1 MYDVVTFGETML
13 RLAPPNFK
21 RLEQAQTYD
30 VTAGGS
36 ESSSAVGI
44 ARMGLKVAW
53 VSKLPDSPLGRF
65 IANKV
70 REHGVDTS
78 HVVWMP
84 DGRAGVYFLEFGSTP
99 RASMVIYDRKDSAIS
114 TLTPDEIDW
123 KPIFN
128 GTRLF
133 HTSGITPALSKN
145 CAESTIKAVSEAK
158 AAGCLVSFD
167 MNYRTK
173 LWSPEEA
180 RACLSELLKHVD
192 ILITTRQDTERVF
205 GLEGTYEELAEQMKD
220 MFNFDVVAIT
230 LRNPITVQTGTWTSL
245 ALADKVYK
253 GKVYDLEIIDR
264 VGSGDS
270 FTAGFLY
277 GYLTG
282 GVEKGIAY
290 GDAMAALK
298 HTFPGDLTWVTE
310 EDVLDQIKGQGS
322 RIKR

>member
-1 MYDVVTFGETML
+1 MYDVATLGETML
-13 RLAPPNFK
+13 RLAPPNFQ
-21 RLEQAQTYD
+21 RFEQTRTFD

-36 ESSSAVGI
+36 ESSTAVGI
-44 ARMGLKVAW
+44 ARMGLKTAW
-53 VSKLPDSPLGRF
+53 ISKLPENPLGRF
-65 IANKV
+65 VANKI

-78 HVVWMP
+78 HVVWT
-84 DGRAGVYFLEFGSTP
+84 DSGRVGVYFLEFGSAP
-99 RASMVIYDRKDSAIS
+99 RASQVIYDRKGSAIS
-114 TLTPDEIDW
+114 TLTVDEIDW
-123 KPIFN
+123 KPIFE

-133 HTSGITPALSKN
+133 HTSGITPALSKS
-145 CAESTIKAVSEAK
+145 CAKATAKAVSEAR
-158 AAGCLVSFD
+158 AAGCMVSFD

-180 RACLSELLKHVD
+180 KACLSELLKSVN
-192 ILITTRQDTERVF
+192 ILITTRQDTARVF
-205 GLEGTYEELAEQMKD
+205 GLEGSHEELAEQLKD

-230 LRNPITVQTGTWTSL
+230 LRNPITVQTGTWTSM
-245 ALADKVYK
+245 ALADKIYK

-282 GVEKGIAY
+282 DVEKGIAY

-298 HTFPGDLTWVTE
+298 HTFPGDLTWVTKE
-310 EDVLDQIKGQGS
+310 EVISQIEGEGA

>member
-1 MYDVVTFGETML
+1 MYDVVTLGETML
-13 RLAPPNFK
+13 RLAPPNFQ
-21 RLEQAQTYD
+21 RLEQTRTYD

-36 ESSSAVGI
+36 ESSTAVGI

-53 VSKLPDSPLGRF
+53 VSKLPKSPLGRF

-78 HVVWMP
+78 HVVWV
-84 DGRAGVYFLEFGSTP
+84 DEGRVGVYFLEFGSTP
-99 RASMVIYDRKDSAIS
+99 RASQVIYDRKNSAIS
-114 TLTPDEIDW
+114 TLTADDIDW
-123 KPIFN
+123 KPIFQ
-128 GTRLF
+128 GAKLF
-133 HTSGITPALSKN
+133 HTSGITPALSDS
-145 CAESTIKAVSEAK
+145 CVEATGKAISEARN
-158 AAGCLVSFD
+158 AGCLVSFD

-173 LWSPEEA
+173 LWSPEHA
-180 RACLSELLKHVD
+180 RACLSELLKNVN
-192 ILITTRQDTERVF
+192 ILVTTRQDVSRVF
-205 GLEGTYEELAEQMKD
+205 GITGDEEELARKIKD
-220 MFNFDVVAIT
+220 MFSFDVVAIT
-230 LRNPITVQTGTWTSL
+230 LRNPISVQTGTWTSL

-277 GYLTG
+277 GYLTD
-282 GVEKGIAY
+282 GVAKGLAY
-290 GDAMAALK
+290 GDAMASLK

-310 EDVLDQIKGQGS
+310 EEVIGQIEGEGA

>member
-1 MYDVVTFGETML
+1 MYDVVTLGETML
-13 RLAPPNFK
+13 RLAPPDFQ
-21 RLEQAQTYD
+21 RLEQTQNFN

-36 ESSSAVGI
+36 ESSTAVGI

-53 VSKLPDSPLGRF
+53 VSKLPRNPLGRF
-65 IANKV
+65 IANKI

-78 HVVWMP
+78 NVVWTNN
-84 DGRAGVYFLEFGSTP
+84 GRVGVYFLEFGSTP
-99 RASMVIYDRKDSAIS
+99 RPSQVIYDRKDSAIS
-114 TLTPDEIDW
+114 TLTANEVDW
-123 KPIFN
+123 KRLFK
-128 GTRLF
+128 GVRLF
-133 HTSGITPALSKN
+133 HTSGITPALSGS
-145 CAESTIKAVSEAK
+145 CAEATARAISEARD
-158 AAGCLVSFD
+158 AGCIVSFD

-180 RACLSELLKHVD
+180 RTCLSDLLKKVN
-192 ILITTRQDTERVF
+192 ILITTRQDTTRVF
-205 GLEGTYEELAEQMKD
+205 GLEGSPEELARKLKD
-220 MFNFDVVAIT
+220 IFGFDIVAIT
-230 LRNPITVQTGTWTSL
+230 LREPLTVQTGRWTSI
-245 ALADKVYK
+245 ALADKIYS

-277 GYLTG
+277 GYLTD

-298 HTFPGDLTWVTE
+298 HSFPGDITWVTE
-310 EDVLDQIKGQGS
+310 EEVVALIKGEGA

>member
-1 MYDVVTFGETML
+1 MYDVVTLGETML
-13 RLAPPNFK
+13 RLAPPDFE
-21 RLEQAQTYD
+21 RLEQARTYN

-36 ESSSAVGI
+36 ESSTAVGI
-44 ARMGLKVAW
+44 ARIGLKTAW
-53 VSKLPDSPLGRF
+53 VSKLPENPMGRF

-78 HVVWMP
+78 HVVWM
-84 DGRAGVYFLEFGSTP
+84 DGGRAGVYFLEFGSAP
-99 RASMVIYDRKDSAIS
+99 RASQVIYDRKGSAIS
-114 TLTPDEIDW
+114 TLTANEIDW
-123 KPIFN
+123 KPIFQ

-145 CAESTIKAVSEAK
+145 CAEATAQAVSEARS
-158 AAGCLVSFD
+158 AGCMVSFD

-173 LWSPEEA
+173 LWSPENA
-180 RACLSELLKHVD
+180 RACLSELLKQVN
-192 ILITTRQDTERVF
+192 ILITTRQDIARVF
-205 GLEGTYEELAEQMKD
+205 GLTGAPEEIAEKLKE
-220 MFNFDVVAIT
+220 MFNFDVVAVT
-230 LRNPITVQTGTWTSL
+230 LREPISVQTGKWTSM
-245 ALADKVYK
+245 ALADKVYR

-298 HTFPGDLTWVTE
+298 HTFPGDLTWVTPE
-310 EDVLDQIKGQGS
+310 EVRDQIEGQGA

>member
-1 MYDVVTFGETML
+1 MYDVVTLGETML
-13 RLAPPNFK
+13 RLAPPDFE
-21 RLEQAQTYD
+21 RLEQARTYN

-36 ESSSAVGI
+36 ESSTAVGI
-44 ARMGLKVAW
+44 ARMGLKTAW
-53 VSKLPDSPLGRF
+53 VSKLPENPMGRF

-78 HVVWMP
+78 HVAWM
-84 DGRAGVYFLEFGSTP
+84 DGGRAGVYFLEFGSAP
-99 RASMVIYDRKDSAIS
+99 RASQVIYDRKGSAIS
-114 TLTPDEIDW
+114 TLTANEIDW
-123 KPIFN
+123 KPIFQ

-145 CAESTIKAVSEAK
+145 CAEATTQAVSA
-158 AAGCLVSFD
+158 ARSAGCMVSFD

-173 LWSPEEA
+173 LWSPEDA
-180 RACLSELLKHVD
+180 RACLSELLKQVN
-192 ILITTRQDTERVF
+192 ILITTRQDIARVF
-205 GLEGTYEELAEQMKD
+205 GLTGTPEEIAGELKE
-220 MFNFDVVAIT
+220 MFNFDVVAVT
-230 LRNPITVQTGTWTSL
+230 LREPISVQTGKWTSM
-245 ALADKVYK
+245 ALADKVYR

-282 GVEKGIAY
+282 DVEKGIAY

-298 HTFPGDLTWVTE
+298 HTFPGDLTWVTPE
-310 EDVLDQIKGQGS
+310 EVRDQIEGQGA